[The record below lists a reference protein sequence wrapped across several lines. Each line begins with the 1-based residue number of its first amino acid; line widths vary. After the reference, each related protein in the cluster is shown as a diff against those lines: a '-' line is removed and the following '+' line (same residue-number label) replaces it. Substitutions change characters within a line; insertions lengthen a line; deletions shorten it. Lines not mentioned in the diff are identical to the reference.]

1 MSQADILK
9 IMIENRWYKSNELID
24 LLKNKKIY
32 ISRSS
37 INTNLRALEKQGIIV
52 RKHKL
57 FGCGHEYKYIKSA

>member
-9 IMIENRWYKSNELID
+9 IMNMNRWYKSNEIIK
-24 LLKNKKIY
+24 LLKDKKID

-37 INTNLRALEKQGIIV
+37 INTNLRALEKQGLVV

-57 FGCGHEYKYIKSA
+57 FGCGHEYKYIKST